1 MVTFPLV
8 SVIIASIKPVED
20 FNMRFVMEYS
30 IGDEFT
36 WHGTDIVPFEY
47 ESKEKFLYDMMTACL
62 SAVEQKK
69 YVFNFIGREFELLYF
84 GYFKN
89 KEKQKGFE
97 FFEPRIQTLEEWF
110 VSNLTTV
117 KEGT

>member
-1 MVTFPLV
+1 
-8 SVIIASIKPVED
+8 
-20 FNMRFVMEYS
+20 MRFVMEYS

-36 WHGTDIVPFEY
+36 WYGTDIVPFEY

-62 SAVEQKK
+62 AAVERKE
-69 YVFNFIGREFELLYF
+69 YVFQFIGREFELMYF

-97 FFEPRIQTLEEWF
+97 FSEPSIQTLEEWF
-110 VSNLTTV
+110 VSRLTTEL
-117 KEGT
+117 KTN